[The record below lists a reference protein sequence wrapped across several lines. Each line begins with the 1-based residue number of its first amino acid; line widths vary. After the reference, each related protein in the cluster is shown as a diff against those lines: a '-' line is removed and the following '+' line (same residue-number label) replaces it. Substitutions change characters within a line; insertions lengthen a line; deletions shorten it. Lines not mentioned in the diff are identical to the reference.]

1 MRLRMLAMCML
12 LVGLIGFV
20 VACGAPKSGGFT
32 EIDRSKIPAP
42 LTATTTTTTTT
53 STTMPNT
60 TTTVFEPV
68 STTTFVPVPTTI
80 DSALTTLYFI
90 AGKDQLFAIETPLAR
105 KPSASQVMAALEAGP
120 TGTGAQGLHS
130 AIPHGPVPVVTE
142 DLGHGLVTIDLS
154 PSFRADT
161 GGDQRLAIGQIVLTM
176 TQLSGISQVTFT
188 ENGAKVKVQLADG
201 QLSDEGAIL
210 YAADYTQLM
219 LSTAPTSTTTTST
232 TTSSTTTTSTASIST
247 APAPTTFDAG
257 PTATSAAATQT
268 ADPSVSP
275 SQTSLPRA

>member
-1 MRLRMLAMCML
+1 MMRVRVLAMCAL

-53 STTMPNT
+53 STTMPST
-60 TTTVFEPV
+60 TTTIFEPA

-90 AGKDQLFAIETPLAR
+90 AGKDQLFGIETRLAR

-120 TGTGAQGLHS
+120 TGAGAQGLHS
-130 AIPHGPVPVVTE
+130 AIPRGPVPVVTE

-154 PSFRADT
+154 PNFLTDT

-176 TQLSGISQVTFT
+176 TQLSGVSQVTFT
-188 ENGAKVKVQLADG
+188 QNGAKVKVQLAHG
-201 QLSDEGAIL
+201 QLSDDGAVL
-210 YAADYTQLM
+210 YAADYTQLL
-219 LSTAPTSTTTTST
+219 LSTAPTTTTSVS
-232 TTSSTTTTSTASIST
+232 TTSVSTAT
-247 APAPTTFDAG
+247 APTTG
-257 PTATSAAATQT
+257 PSATSAATALT
-268 ADPSVSP
+268 ADPSISP
-275 SQTSLPRA
+275 TQTSLPRG

>member
-1 MRLRMLAMCML
+1 MRLRMLAMCTL

-68 STTTFVPVPTTI
+68 STTTIVPVPTTI

-154 PSFRADT
+154 PNFRVDT

-219 LSTAPTSTTTTST
+219 LSTAPTSTTTTISASTST
-232 TTSSTTTTSTASIST
+232 TP
-247 APAPTTFDAG
+247 PAPTTSDAG
-257 PTATSAAATQT
+257 PTATATSAATSAAAAT
-268 ADPSVSP
+268 AAADQSISP

>member
-1 MRLRMLAMCML
+1 MMRLRVLAMFAL
-12 LVGLIGFV
+12 LAGLIGFV
-20 VACGAPKSGGFT
+20 AACGAPKSGGFT

-60 TTTVFEPV
+60 TTTIFEPV

-120 TGTGAQGLHS
+120 TGAGAQGLHS

-154 PSFRADT
+154 PNFRADT

-176 TQLSGISQVTFT
+176 TQLSGVSQVTFT

-201 QLSDEGAIL
+201 QLSDDGAVL
-210 YAADYTQLM
+210 YAADYTQLL
-219 LSTAPTSTTTTST
+219 LSTAPTSTTATSVIP
-232 TTSSTTTTSTASIST
+232 SST
-247 APAPTTFDAG
+247 APAPTTTEAG
-257 PTATSAAATQT
+257 PSATPAPTSQT
-268 ADPSVSP
+268 ADPSISP
-275 SQTSLPRA
+275 TQTSVPRG